1 MRLLNLLRA
10 TLLGSACSATIV
22 SSRAIETEPKRDRL
36 PGPVAMTPH
45 PDRPPPTV
53 SAPPAVSTHASVS
66 AHAAISAYAGDG
78 PADASR
84 WRLVGL
90 VVPADQVAV
99 RAAVD
104 GVLARCPGGVGDAV
118 EAGDA
123 IAFVDDGELAL
134 ESERLKAKAAAV
146 THRAAAA
153 VAEVRLLEQRG
164 SQLRTGQEKRA
175 ANPSEVAQNLYLVE
189 AAAARVKGLEEERKE
204 AELER
209 RALEQRR
216 QNYRSVT
223 PIRGEIAEVS
233 RRRWEYVR
241 AGETVARVRSLRR
254 QVRVN
259 LPGPLADRVPEA
271 RFTLAG
277 TGPRRLLRPSAA
289 AAAYVANGGRS
300 VSLELPDGL
309 VLAVGQEVDI
319 EVDFDGEVV
328 TP

>member
-1 MRLLNLLRA
+1 LA
-10 TLLGSACSATIV
+10 
-22 SSRAIETEPKRDRL
+22 
-36 PGPVAMTPH
+36 
-45 PDRPPPTV
+45 
-53 SAPPAVSTHASVS
+53 
-66 AHAAISAYAGDG
+66 DG
-78 PADASR
+78 SR

-104 GVLARCPGGVGDAV
+104 GVLARCPGGVGDVV

-123 IAFVDDGELAL
+123 IGFLDDGELAM

-146 THRAAAA
+146 TYRSAAA

-164 SQLRTGQEKRA
+164 AQLRTGQENRA
-175 ANPSEVAQNLYLVE
+175 ANPSEVAQNRYLVE

-209 RALEQRR
+209 RAVELRR
-216 QNYRSVT
+216 QNYRCVT
-223 PIRGEIAEVS
+223 PIRGEVAEVL

-259 LPGPLADRVPEA
+259 LPAPLADRVPAA

-277 TGPRRLLRPSAA
+277 MAPRPLLRPATA
-289 AAAYVANGGRS
+289 GAAYNANGGRS
-300 VSLELPDGL
+300 VSLELPDNL
-309 VLAVGQEVDI
+309 VLAVGQEV
-319 EVDFDGEVV
+319 EVEVEVEVEIKAV